1 VFYKR
6 RRDHQRGPATDS
18 TTRGKGALVHLR
30 AVRQVGGSL
39 AAAVSLV
46 TLAACQTGHAAAPA
60 APPPAPPEVSVITIV
75 PERVAL
81 TSEWIATLDG
91 YVNAQIHPQ
100 VNGYLVQRT
109 YREGT
114 AVHKGDVLFEI
125 DARPLNAVL
134 TQARAQVAQAEA
146 QLAKSARDVER
157 DTPLAAQ
164 QAIAQSQ
171 LDTEIQAYRAAQAN
185 VQSLKAA
192 VETAELNVGF
202 TKVTSLIDGVA
213 AIATAQIGDLVG
225 PSTLLTTVSQVSP
238 IKAYFA
244 VSELD
249 YLPMAGRING
259 GGKAP
264 WAGGEALTLVLA
276 DGSVYPRSGSFLA
289 ADREIESTTGTIR
302 ISATFPNPD
311 RTLRP
316 GQYGRVRAETHV
328 RTDALLVPQR
338 AVSELQGSFQLRVV
352 GPDNTMSTK
361 TVKVGDRLGS
371 RWIIDKGLQSG
382 ARVVVEG
389 ARTPDGTVVNP
400 KPFTAS
406 TDAR

>member
-1 VFYKR
+1 MN
-6 RRDHQRGPATDS
+6 T
-18 TTRGKGALVHLR
+18 R
-30 AVRQVGGSL
+30 AVRRCGGGL
-39 AAAVSLV
+39 AAMVSVLA
-46 TLAACQTGHAAAPA
+46 LAACQSTDAAVPKAS
-60 APPPAPPEVSVITIV
+60 PPSPPDVSVITVV

-100 VNGYLVQRT
+100 VSGYLVQRN
-109 YREGT
+109 YREGA

-134 TQARAQVAQAEA
+134 SQAMAQVAQAEA

-192 VETAELNVGF
+192 VETARLNVEF

-225 PSTLLTTVSQVSP
+225 PATLLTTVSQVSP

-249 YLPMAGRING
+249 YLQMAGRING
-259 GGKAP
+259 GEQAP
-264 WAGGEALTLVLA
+264 WAGGAALTLVLA
-276 DGSVYPRSGSFLA
+276 DGGVYPRSGSFLA
-289 ADREIESTTGTIR
+289 ADREIEAKTGTIR

-352 GPDNTMSTK
+352 GPENTVSTK
-361 TVKVGDRLGS
+361 TVKVGNRIGS
-371 RWIIDKGLQSG
+371 RWIIDEGLQPG

-389 ARTPDGTVVNP
+389 ARTSDGTIVNP

-406 TDAR
+406 TEEH

>member
-1 VFYKR
+1 LN
-6 RRDHQRGPATDS
+6 
-18 TTRGKGALVHLR
+18 TRVA
-30 AVRQVGGSL
+30 RQLGSGV
-39 AAAVSLV
+39 AAAVSML
-46 TLAACQTGHAAAPA
+46 TFAACQTSQAG
-60 APPPAPPEVSVITIV
+60 APPPPAPEVSVITV
-75 PERVAL
+75 APERVAL

-100 VNGYLVQRT
+100 VSGYLVRRN
-109 YREGT
+109 YREGA

-134 TQARAQVAQAEA
+134 TQAAAQVAQAEA
-146 QLAKSARDVER
+146 QLAKSAHDVER

-171 LDTEIQAYRAAQAN
+171 LDTEIQAYRAAEAN

-192 VETAELNVGF
+192 VETARLNVGF

-225 PSTLLTTVSQVSP
+225 PATLLTTVSQVSP

-249 YLPMAGRING
+249 YLQMAGRING

-264 WAGGEALTLVLA
+264 WGGGAALTLALA
-276 DGSVYPRSGSFLA
+276 DGSVYPRTGSFLA
-289 ADREIESTTGTIR
+289 ADREIDAKTGTIR
-302 ISATFPNPD
+302 LCATFPNPD
-311 RTLRP
+311 AGLRP

-352 GPDNTMSTK
+352 EPDNKVFTRR
-361 TVKVGDRLGS
+361 VKVGDRIGS
-371 RWIIDKGLQSG
+371 RWIIAEGLQPG

-389 ARTPDGTVVNP
+389 ARTTEGVVVNP
-400 KPFTAS
+400 RPFTAP
-406 TDAR
+406 TEGY